1 VLVYL
6 DQNYASRIAKHL
18 LALPGQ
24 EAFGEVWQTLLEL
37 GEGVVVPPSPFHALE
52 LHGGYLL
59 PTFRRMFARVNQ
71 GWWVRPWPD
80 VVRRQ
85 VERGGLDRDDFL
97 WRRGSWDEPA
107 DLAPLWGL
115 LDLELEGDFY
125 QRAAAARAW
134 ARRRLG
140 LGRAA
145 EAAPFFQ
152 LLGRLV
158 AFRSLELTREERA
171 SDLVDVVMAA
181 TVVPYASAVATDRY
195 MREALARLGVGGRF
209 FSGRRGEVRAFA
221 RWLQAVKRGLPTRP
235 ENAARRPP

>member
-6 DQNYASRIAKHL
+6 DQNYSSRIAKHL

-24 EAFGEVWQTLLEL
+24 EAFGEVWEALLAL
-37 GEGVVVPPSPFHALE
+37 GERAVAPPSPFHVLE

-59 PTFRRMFARVNQ
+59 PTFRRMFARVS
-71 GWWVRPWPD
+71 GGFWVRPWPD

-85 VERGGLDRDDFL
+85 AQRGALDPSDFL
-97 WRRGSWDEPA
+97 WRRGSWQEPA

-158 AFRSLELTREERA
+158 AFHSLERGREPQP
-171 SDLVDVVMAA
+171 SDLVDVIMAA
-181 TVVPYASAVATDRY
+181 TVVPYVDVLASDRY
-195 MREALARLGVGGRF
+195 LREVLERVRAEVRVWSGRNREVRTLAHWLRRLG
-209 FSGRRGEVRAFA
+209 
-221 RWLQAVKRGLPTRP
+221 L
-235 ENAARRPP
+235 

>member
-1 VLVYL
+1 M
-6 DQNYASRIAKHL
+6 
-18 LALPGQ
+18 AL
-24 EAFGEVWQTLLEL
+24 
-37 GEGVVVPPSPFHALE
+37 EGRVVVPPSPFHVLE

-59 PTFRRMFARVNQ
+59 PTFRRMFAQVS
-71 GWWVRPWPD
+71 GGFWVRPWPD

-85 VERGGLDRDDFL
+85 VERGGLDRGDFL

-115 LDLELEGDFY
+115 LDLDLEGDFY

-145 EAAPFFQ
+145 EAAPFFG

-158 AFRSLELTREERA
+158 AFRSLERTREERA
-171 SDLVDVVMAA
+171 SDLLDVVMAA
-181 TVVPYASAVATDRY
+181 TVAPYADVLATDRY
-195 MREALARLGVGGRF
+195 LREALVRVGAGVRTW
-209 FSGRRGEVRAFA
+209 SGRSGEVRALA
-221 RWLQAVKRGLPTRP
+221 RWLR
-235 ENAARRPP
+235 ARAG

>member
-1 VLVYL
+1 MIVYL

-24 EAFGEVWQTLLEL
+24 EAFGEVWAALLAL
-37 GEGVVVPPSPFHALE
+37 GGRAVVPPSPFHVLE

-59 PTFRRMFARVNQ
+59 PTFRRMFARVSG
-71 GWWVRPWPD
+71 GWWVRPWAD

-85 VERGGLDRDDFL
+85 VERGGLDREDFL
-97 WRRGSWDEPA
+97 WRRGSWEEPA

-125 QRAAAARAW
+125 QRAAAARGW

-145 EAAPFFQ
+145 EAAPFFD

-158 AFRSLELTREERA
+158 AFRSLERTREERA
-171 SDLVDVVMAA
+171 SDLPDVVMAA
-181 TVVPYASAVATDRY
+181 TVVPYADAIATDRY
-195 MREALARLGVGGRF
+195 LREALVRVGAEVRVW
-209 FSGRRGEVRAFA
+209 SGRTGEVRALA
-221 RWLQAVKRGLPTRP
+221 RWLR
-235 ENAARRPP
+235 ARAG

>member
-1 VLVYL
+1 MLVYL

-24 EAFGEVWQTLLEL
+24 EAFGEVWEAILAL
-37 GEGVVVPPSPFHALE
+37 GGRAIVPPSPFHVLE

-59 PTFRRMFARVNQ
+59 PTFRRMFARVSG
-71 GWWVRPWPD
+71 GWWVRPWQD

-85 VERGGLDRDDFL
+85 VERGGIERDDLL
-97 WRRGSWDEPA
+97 WRRGSWEAPA

-125 QRAAAARAW
+125 QRAASVRGWARA
-134 ARRRLG
+134 RLG

-158 AFRSLELTREERA
+158 AFRSLERTREERA
-171 SDLVDVVMAA
+171 SDLVDAVMAA
-181 TVVPYASAVATDRY
+181 TVAPYVDALATDRY
-195 MREALARLGVGGRF
+195 LREALVRLGSGVRAW
-209 FSGRRGEVRAFA
+209 SGREMEVRGFA
-221 RWLQAVKRGLPTRP
+221 AWLRAKALK
-235 ENAARRPP
+235 

>member
-1 VLVYL
+1 MLVYL

-24 EAFGEVWQTLLEL
+24 EAFGEVWVALRAL
-37 GEGVVVPPSPFHALE
+37 GERAIVPPSPFHVLE

-59 PTFRRMFARVNQ
+59 PTFRRMFALVS
-71 GWWVRPWPD
+71 GGFWVRPWPD

-85 VERGGLDRDDFL
+85 VGRGGLEPEDFL
-97 WRRGSWDEPA
+97 WRRGSWEEPA

-115 LDLELEGDFY
+115 LDLDLEGDFY

-134 ARRRLG
+134 ARWRLG

-158 AFRSLELTREERA
+158 AFRSLERGREERA

-181 TVVPYASAVATDRY
+181 AVVPYADVLATDRY
-195 MREALARLGVGGRF
+195 LREALVRVGAEVRVW
-209 FSGRRGEVRAFA
+209 SGRSGEVRALA
-221 RWLQAVKRGLPTRP
+221 RWLR
-235 ENAARRPP
+235 ARAG

>member
-1 VLVYL
+1 VSVLVYL

-24 EAFGEVWQTLLEL
+24 EAFGEVWEALLGL
-37 GEGVVVPPSPFHALE
+37 GGGVVVPPSPFHALE

-59 PTFRRMFARVNQ
+59 PSFRRMFALVS
-71 GWWVRPWPD
+71 GGFWVRPSPD
-80 VVRRQ
+80 VARRQ
-85 VERGGLDRDDFL
+85 AERGSLEREDFL
-97 WRRGSWDEPA
+97 WRRGSWGEPA

-158 AFRSLELTREERA
+158 AFRSFERAREERA

-181 TVVPYASAVATDRY
+181 TVAPYVDAVATDRY
-195 MREALARLGVGGRF
+195 LREALVRVGEGVRAW
-209 FSGRRGEVRAFA
+209 SGRGSEVRAFA
-221 RWLQAVKRGLPTRP
+221 RWL
-235 ENAARRPP
+235 ARMGGSS